1 MINTIFGF
9 DYIFD
14 IQIYQS
20 FLLGSTLGLIFRQ
33 ILSSVVGQEWVR
45 SHSQTIIFAVLPVT
59 GFMITNIISNN
70 IALSLGMVGA
80 LSIVRF
86 RTPVKNPFEL
96 VTYFI
101 LITLGIV
108 LNVDQNVAVNFI
120 LFSIFIFALIEILIQ
135 VSKRFLDLNFEKFDM
150 KKYYLSIQ
158 TTEDLNQF
166 KTDEFLHFSSS
177 ENIYSYR
184 FSSNNMD
191 KLLEIKSEFDGNK
204 ITSSSIDAST

>member
-191 KLLEIKSEFDGNK
+191 KLLEIKNEFDGNK